1 MFNNKIQILN
11 RGRIYAGL
19 WRRFWSNF
27 VLIDNLFYSFISKE
41 ANVKNTDNR
50 GYKLGK
56 LLQNPKS
63 FGLFPQGLFFETPK

>member
-1 MFNNKIQILN
+1 M
-11 RGRIYAGL
+11 RVCGGG
-19 WRRFWSNF
+19 WSNF
-27 VLIDNLFYSFISKE
+27 VLIDNLFYSLISKE

-63 FGLFPQGLFFETPK
+63 FGLFPQGLFFENSKINN